1 MDDLVVSVLR
11 GHRVLG
17 YDDPAVG
24 GLELADRLITIVRA
38 TPATHVAPD
47 ARPLPATEPLRTAR
61 SRGGFPWPGRRACSP
76 GRATCGCR
84 AAS

>member
-1 MDDLVVSVLR
+1 MVSVLR

-47 ARPLPATEPLRTAR
+47 ARPLPRD
-61 SRGGFPWPGRRACSP
+61 
-76 GRATCGCR
+76 
-84 AAS
+84 

>member
-61 SRGGFPWPGRRACSP
+61 SRGGFPVARSQGVLPGTRYLRL
-76 GRATCGCR
+76 
-84 AAS
+84 